1 MRSLRRKLS
10 LILLQCV
17 LTLSLVGASIF
28 GVKHFS
34 PETTVTVSAT
44 ANEVSAAT
52 QSVATLASTTTTA
65 ALPSVASVAVAVSP
79 ATVLVLNMGRGG
91 TAQGVGTGFI
101 IDANGIIV
109 TNNHVVGGVQSVQ
122 VQLPAPDGRTFTA
135 ELVGTDAQTDIAVLR
150 IDASGLPAVALGSS
164 SNLGVGEWVVA
175 IGNALAL
182 DGGPTVTA
190 GVVSA
195 LGRDVEQSA
204 SGGYPGQSATSA
216 IALYDLI
223 QTDAAINEG
232 NSGGP
237 LVNLNGEVV
246 GINTLGATDAQG
258 IGFAIAID
266 DARPIIEQLLASG
279 QVTRAYLGIQG
290 DSVTASVAAAQ
301 GLTRTDGV
309 LVERVVVGSPAAQA
323 SLQANDLIVVIDDL
337 AIESQGALQVALR
350 DRFAP
355 GDTVELHIIRGGVEH
370 TLNVTLGIQAT
381 S

>member
-1 MRSLRRKLS
+1 MRSLRRNLS
-10 LILLQCV
+10 LVLLQCV

-28 GVKHFS
+28 GANHLGA
-34 PETTVTVSAT
+34 ETTATVSAT
-44 ANEVSAAT
+44 ASEVSAAT
-52 QSVATLASTTTTA
+52 QPVTTLASTTTA
-65 ALPSVASVAVAVSP
+65 ALPSVASVAEAVSP

-109 TNNHVVGGVQSVQ
+109 TNNHVVSGAQAVQ
-122 VQLPAPDGRTFTA
+122 VQLSAPDGRTFTA
-135 ELVGTDAQTDIAVLR
+135 EAVGTDAQTDIAVLR
-150 IDASGLPAVALGSS
+150 IDASDLPAVTLGNSS
-164 SNLGVGEWVVA
+164 ALGVGEWVVA

-195 LGRDVEQSA
+195 LGRDVEQA
-204 SGGYPGQSATSA
+204 AEGGPGQSATVA

-237 LVNLNGEVV
+237 LVNLHGEVV

-266 DARPIIEQLLASG
+266 DARPIIEQLLATG

-290 DSVTASVAAAQ
+290 ESVTASVAAAQ
-301 GLTRTDGV
+301 GLTQTDGV
-309 LVERVVVGSPAAQA
+309 LVGRVVAGSPAAQFG
-323 SLQANDLIVVIDDL
+323 LQANDLIVGIDDV
-337 AIESQGALQVALR
+337 AIESQGDL
-350 DRFAP
+350 
-355 GDTVELHIIRGGVEH
+355 
-370 TLNVTLGIQAT
+370 
-381 S
+381 